1 MFLWQRPVEGWW
13 FKKGPLWENNPFS
26 LSSARWSCKAGRG
39 GPGLRCQAGLGPS
52 KASVQ
57 GGSGT
62 RRAQLLHLALA
73 WKALHP
79 NPPGDRASRCSSRRS
94 RGSRAPGSV
103 AGPRAR
109 AQGPRHGRSRG
120 RHFSPGHGPCVR
132 PRTAPPRGAAPSPL
146 TRGLAGLWPGAAGV
160 AEHREA
166 EVAQALTY
174 RVRQLHAG
182 SARPRRSHA
191 R

>member
-1 MFLWQRPVEGWW
+1 MAASSRADGGL
-13 FKKGPLWENNPFS
+13 KGPFGGNNPLS

-52 KASVQ
+52 KASVR
-57 GGSGT
+57 GGSGSG
-62 RRAQLLHLALA
+62 RARLLRLALA

-79 NPPGDRASRCSSRRS
+79 NPPGDRASRCSRRRS

-109 AQGPRHGRSRG
+109 AQGPRYGRSRG
-120 RHFSPGHGPCVR
+120 RHLLPGHGPCAR
-132 PRTAPPRGAAPSPL
+132 PRPAPLRGAAPSPL

-174 RVRQLHAG
+174 GVRQLHAR
-182 SARPRRSHA
+182 SARPGRSHA